1 MENKNLWRQFS
12 TQETPF
18 YLYDFNVL
26 RKVLVEATKWSSR
39 FGYKLHYAL
48 KANANPELLNVIRQY
63 GIGADCVSGNEV
75 KHAVNC
81 GFHSHDVVFAGVGK
95 TDEEISLALKTRIFS
110 FNVES
115 CQELDVINKLAQD
128 EGTKARVA
136 IRVNPDVNPYTHEYI
151 STGQSR
157 NKFGIPHAEL
167 KSVLSKIE
175 RMKYVQFMGLH
186 FHIGSQITQ
195 MSVFRELCQRVNI
208 IQKEI
213 ESMGYEIPHLNLGGG
228 LGINYDDEAI
238 QMPDFETY
246 FKVFY
251 QTLDRR
257 AGQQI
262 HFEPGR
268 SLVAASGTLIT
279 KVLYVKET
287 PGEELAIV
295 DAGMTELIRPALYQ
309 SYHPI
314 SNLSSDEDR
323 EHYAVAG
330 PICESSDFFTHK
342 VLLPRVKRNHL
353 LAIKQVGAY
362 GEVMSSRYNLRQG
375 VRRYHV
381 DNERKT
387 ETGKEI
393 CTLERTS

>member
-12 TQETPF
+12 AEQTPF

-26 RKVLVEATKWSSR
+26 RKVLAEATKWSRR

-81 GFHSHDVVFAGVGK
+81 GFHSHNVVFAGVGK

-115 CQELDVINKLAQD
+115 CQELDVINELAQK
-128 EGTKARVA
+128 EGTTASVA

-151 STGQSR
+151 STGHSR
-157 NKFGIPHAEL
+157 NKFGIPHTEL
-167 KSVLSKIE
+167 KSVLVKIHQME
-175 RMKYVQFMGLH
+175 HVQFVGLH
-186 FHIGSQITQ
+186 FHIGSQIIQ
-195 MSVFRELCQRVNI
+195 MSVFRELCNRVNA
-208 IQKEI
+208 IQDDV
-213 ESMGYEIPHLNLGGG
+213 ESMGFEIPHLNLGGG
-228 LGINYDDEAI
+228 LGINYDAHEI
-238 QMPDFETY
+238 EMPDFESY
-246 FKVFY
+246 FKVFH
-251 QTLDRR
+251 QTLHHRP
-257 AGQQI
+257 GQQV

-268 SLVAASGTLIT
+268 SLVAACGTLIT
-279 KVLYVKET
+279 RVLYVKEN
-287 PGEELAIV
+287 PGDGLAIV

-314 SNLSSDEDR
+314 SNLSSDEDE

-330 PICESSDFFTHK
+330 PVCESSDFFTHK

-375 VRRYHV
+375 ARRFHV
-381 DNERKT
+381 DIQEDASELKSARSQYVQN
-387 ETGKEI
+387 
-393 CTLERTS
+393 